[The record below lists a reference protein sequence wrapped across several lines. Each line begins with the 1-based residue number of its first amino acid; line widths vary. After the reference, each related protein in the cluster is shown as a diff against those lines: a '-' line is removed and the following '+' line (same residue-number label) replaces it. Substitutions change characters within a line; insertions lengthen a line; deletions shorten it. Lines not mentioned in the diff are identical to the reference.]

1 MYEKFVNKKWK
12 ERRDIFE
19 DKKVFIART
28 NKVWKEL
35 SDAEKHVFMNAAPPP
50 PTKNDI
56 GFFFKSKRPKASTAT
71 VSAQTEIKLS
81 RKWTRRNRK

>member
-12 ERRDIFE
+12 ARRDSFE
-19 DKKVFIART
+19 HKKVFIERT
-28 NKVWKEL
+28 NKVWKKL

-81 RKWTRRNRK
+81 RK